1 MSGLEIPVILAA
13 VSATASVASGVVGYM
28 GAQQQAAGMEQQ
40 AKQAQLLAANRS
52 QILRNNALAAQQDE
66 QFQTGVAK
74 FNQQE
79 SMLEA
84 SRKADL
90 MNRDIAAQLAAR
102 EAAGSRRG
110 LAGSSF
116 EDLLSAESLRLERE
130 ESDFLYSAGQQGYQF
145 SKSAELGD
153 LRGNRAIEMGRYDS
167 ALAITEG
174 QYQSSSLRSEANATR
189 IGGIGTAIGGF
200 GSAAGTMSGINYNKS
215 WNPKNWKMT

>member
-1 MSGLEIPVILAA
+1 MSGAEIPVILAI
-13 VSATASVASGVVGYM
+13 VSATASTASGVVGYM
-28 GAQQQAAGMEQQ
+28 GAQQQAAGLEQQ

-52 QILRNNALAAQQDE
+52 QIIRNNAIAAQQDE
-66 QFQTGVAK
+66 QFQAGVAK

-90 MNRDIAAQLAAR
+90 MDRDIAAQLAAQ

-145 SKSAELGD
+145 GKSAELGD

-174 QYQSSSLRSEANATR
+174 QYQSSSLKSQAKSAR
-189 IGGIGTAIGGF
+189 IGGYATLAGGLASGASTA
-200 GSAAGTMSGINYNKS
+200 SGIEF
-215 WNPKNWKMT
+215 

>member
-1 MSGLEIPVILAA
+1 MGPEIALLVASAA
-13 VSATASVASGVVGYM
+13 ASTASGVVGYM

-52 QILRNNALAAQQDE
+52 QILRNNAIASQQDE
-66 QFQTGVAK
+66 QFQSGVAR

-79 SMLEA
+79 SNIEA

-90 MNRDIAAQLAAR
+90 MDRDIAAQLASQ

-153 LRGNRAIEMGRYDS
+153 LRGRRAIEMGRYDS

-174 QYQSSSLRSEANATR
+174 QYQSSSLKSQAKGAR
-189 IGGIGTAIGGF
+189 IGGYATLAGGLASGASTASSINF
-200 GSAAGTMSGINYNKS
+200 GKS
-215 WNPKNWKMT
+215 WNPKDWTMK